1 MPLAPPRAHRV
12 PPTEGAQ
19 CAPGGSVHNCQQTG
33 HSGVILGSFLS
44 LWGHPGSFGVILGRK
59 KGRKIFQYR
68 AEPPGPGPGRMA
80 LVTPGDLWAHAGLAV
95 GRHGRTVHTH
105 QRHRAPANSPAQ
117 FSRMVQTAG
126 QGDSC
131 TTPSSARNPSAS
143 WPPLTQVVLS
153 QSRVEGTGLA
163 PGRRVGNEATFPK
176 FMISWRQPLKKSTSS
191 GESSGHRNNVSMHA
205 WAPTGRE
212 DPRPNGPA

>member
-1 MPLAPPRAHRV
+1 MPPA
-12 PPTEGAQ
+12 GASII
-19 CAPGGSVHNCQQTG
+19 ANKR
-33 HSGVILGSFLS
+33 VILGSF
-44 LWGHPGSFGVILGRK
+44 WGHFGIIMGSSGVIWGHFGSK
-59 KGRKIFQYR
+59 KGPKNISI
-68 AEPPGPGPGRMA
+68 PGRA
-80 LVTPGDLWAHAGLAV
+80 TRPWSRPHGLVTPGDLWAHAGLAV

-153 QSRVEGTGLA
+153 RSRVECTGLA

-191 GESSGHRNNVSMHA
+191 GGSSGHRNTVNLRA
-205 WAPTGRE
+205 RAPTARE

>member
-1 MPLAPPRAHRV
+1 MCPRRER
-12 PPTEGAQ
+12 PELPTNG
-19 CAPGGSVHNCQQTG
+19 VIL
-33 HSGVILGSFLS
+33 GVILGSF
-44 LWGHPGSFGVILGRK
+44 WGHLGSFGVILGRK

-153 QSRVEGTGLA
+153 RSRVECTGLA

-191 GESSGHRNNVSMHA
+191 GGSSGHRNTVNLRA
-205 WAPTGRE
+205 RAPTARE

>member
-1 MPLAPPRAHRV
+1 MPPA
-12 PPTEGAQ
+12 GASII
-19 CAPGGSVHNCQQTG
+19 ANKR
-33 HSGVILGSFLS
+33 VILGSF
-44 LWGHPGSFGVILGRK
+44 WGHFGIIMGSFGVIWGHLGSK
-59 KGRKIFQYR
+59 KGPKNISI
-68 AEPPGPGPGRMA
+68 PGRA
-80 LVTPGDLWAHAGLAV
+80 TRPWSRPHGLGGPGDLWAHAELAV

-143 WPPLTQVVLS
+143 WPQSTQVVLS
-153 QSRVEGTGLA
+153 RSRVECTGLA

-176 FMISWRQPLKKSTSS
+176 FTISWRQPLKKSTSS

-205 WAPTGRE
+205 WAPTARE